1 MMDNFFELLSKPWN
15 GYYCST
21 SQYKELDQDY
31 SWYRGML
38 IQKDGKI
45 IFPHISAKELEV
57 WLNK

>member
-1 MMDNFFELLSKPWN
+1 
-15 GYYCST
+15 
-21 SQYKELDQDY
+21 
-31 SWYRGML
+31 ML